1 MEPLIVKNEIEYKPD
16 ARSVA
21 IPRSV
26 LKPDQPAKAIPRQT
40 KRDYWP
46 YDEVDAFLYRHIPL
60 DDTAT
65 VCFESSNIA
74 NLRHWQHQIRH
85 NQDNAPTSC
94 ASSFFKGETE
104 DTAIKASLIDAVVN
118 YNRINDIRYVNK
130 YFEEINRHLPDGG
143 LVAGCVETKDA
154 RKQRVLN
161 KAPFIL
167 SYPFYGI
174 DFIYKRILPKIP
186 GLKRAYFSITKGH
199 NRVITLPETL
209 GRLYSCGFKIVETR
223 QIGYLTWFVARK
235 VDKPK
240 YDMSPTYGPLVRLR
254 RVGKDRQIIRVHKM
268 RTMYPYSEYIQGYL
282 YENNGAKGGG
292 KIRNDYRVTTW
303 GKLLRSLWLDELPM
317 LYNLIRGD
325 IKLVGVRPVSR
336 QNFETYPEFLKE
348 KRTRFKPGLIPPL
361 YADLPD
367 SQEAFYAS
375 ENNYLDAYAKA
386 PWRTDARYFYKAMYN
401 IFIKRAR
408 SE

>member
-1 MEPLIVKNEIEYKPD
+1 MESLIVKNEIEYKP
-16 ARSVA
+16 ALRSVA
-21 IPRSV
+21 VPQSV
-26 LKPDQPAKAIPRQT
+26 LKSEQPPKAIPRPT
-40 KRDYWP
+40 KREYWP
-46 YDEVDAFLYRHIPL
+46 YDEVDAFLHRHIPL
-60 DDTAT
+60 DDPAT

-74 NLRHWQHQIRH
+74 NLRHWQHQIQLNR
-85 NQDNAPTSC
+85 NEAQPATAP
-94 ASSFFKGETE
+94 
-104 DTAIKASLIDAVVN
+104 KASLIKAVVN

-161 KAPFIL
+161 KAPLIL
-167 SYPFYGI
+167 SYPYYGI

-209 GRLYSCGFKIVETR
+209 GRLYSCGFKILETR
-223 QIGYLTWFVARK
+223 QIGYLTWFVAEK
-235 VDKPK
+235 TDKPK
-240 YDMSPTYGPLVRLR
+240 YDMSPTYGPVVRLR
-254 RVGKDRQIIRVHKM
+254 RVAKDRKIIRVYKM

-282 YENNGAKGGG
+282 YESNGAKGGG

-317 LYNLIRGD
+317 FYNLIRGD

-336 QNFETYPEFLKE
+336 QNFETYPDYLQE
-348 KRTRFKPGLIPPL
+348 KRTRYKPGLIPPL

-367 SQEAFYAS
+367 NQEAFYAS
-375 ENNYLDAYAKA
+375 ESKYLDAYAKA
-386 PWRTDARYFYKAMYN
+386 PWRTDMRYFFKAMYN